1 MARAHR
7 PALLLG
13 LAILCTAI
21 AFSLWPQS
29 PAAGAV
35 APVERGAQ
43 VVRVAPV
50 EIAPLDRSLNLPG
63 VTRAARHA
71 TLSFTVPARLAD
83 RTVEVGDTVRVGEVL
98 ATLDDRE
105 FRHAELAA
113 SAALAELEARRAQA
127 GRDLARS
134 ERLAA
139 ARAATREELEQA
151 RAAAAALEAA
161 HEAAE
166 ARLEDARRVRL
177 EARLVAPFDA
187 VVTAVDLEP
196 GEWASPGAPVVELSG
211 RGSLEVE
218 VEAPETLRSRIQ
230 EGSDVTV
237 DLPFLGLT
245 TRGRVT
251 AVAAAAAP
259 GGLFPVTV
267 ALSPTRGLVAGLA
280 AQVALPLEPEAEL
293 SVPIAAVV
301 DPGSSRPS
309 VFRIAD
315 GIAERV
321 PVRPGRMIGDRLT
334 VEADLA
340 SGQMVAVAGQTSLAD
355 RDPVE
360 VR

>member
-1 MARAHR
+1 MARSHR

-13 LAILCTAI
+13 FAILCVAI

-29 PAAGAV
+29 RASGAV
-35 APVERGAQ
+35 TPVDRGAQ
-43 VVRVAPV
+43 VVRVTPV
-50 EIAPLDRSLNLPG
+50 EVAPLDRSLRLPG
-63 VTRAARHA
+63 VTRAARRA

-83 RTVEVGDTVRVGEVL
+83 RPVEVGDTVHAGEVL

-105 FRHAELAA
+105 FLHAELAA
-113 SAALAELEARRAQA
+113 SAALAEVEARRAQA
-127 GRDLARS
+127 ERDLERS

-161 HEAAE
+161 QQVAE

-177 EARLVAPFDA
+177 ETRLAAPFDA
-187 VVTAVDLEP
+187 AVTAVHLEP

-211 RGSLEVE
+211 RDSLEVE
-218 VEAPETLRSRIQ
+218 VEAPETVRSRIP
-230 EGSDVTV
+230 EGSEVSV
-237 DLPFLGLT
+237 ELPFLGLT
-245 TRGRVT
+245 TRGRVK

-259 GGLFPVTV
+259 GGLFPVTI
-267 ALSPTRGLVAGLA
+267 ALTGTPEVVAGLA
-280 AQVALPLEPEAEL
+280 VEVALPLEAESEL
-293 SVPIAAVV
+293 CVPLAAVV

-321 PVRPGRMIGDRLT
+321 AVRPGRVIGDRIT

-340 SGQMVAVAGQTSLAD
+340 SGQMVAVAGHTSLVDGD
-355 RDPVE
+355 RVE